1 MTSSELDIGAVND
14 FVQGKPKRVEVNGR
28 ALVVVREQDE
38 FYALHDTC
46 PHQGASLSKGHVSGT
61 TLYCKPGESIPYGS
75 DGQIL
80 VCPWHGYRFDVRT
93 EQSCDGR
100 TLRLRSAP
108 EVVVEAGEVFLR
120 RGQGSDRR

>member
-1 MTSSELDIGAVND
+1 MTLSELDIGAVND

-80 VCPWHGYRFDVRT
+80 VCPWHGYEYNLRTGCSIFDPETIRVR
-93 EQSCDGR
+93 SY
-100 TLRLRSAP
+100 LLH
-108 EVVVEAGEVFLR
+108 VEG
-120 RGQGSDRR
+120 DRVLINLNTGPR